1 MPKPSNASRLMQMLP
16 LHRRFGYRFNMIG
29 AALGQHTLLRVQ
41 REFGLNL
48 AEYRIMNSLATFD
61 SPSIKDIARN
71 SQLDKAHVTR
81 ALAGLIKRGLVT
93 QIVDKR
99 DRRLRVVGLT
109 SAGREMAAAFAPFQ
123 LERQKRLERRLS
135 ASELRI
141 FWKAMAALSEE
152 AEQMLAEEAQL
163 RGVRRPRAN
172 ATAQSTARAPRRA
185 VR

>member
-1 MPKPSNASRLMQMLP
+1 MPKPSSASRLLEMLP

-29 AALGQHTLLRVQ
+29 TALGQHTLLRVQ

-48 AEYRIMNSLATFD
+48 AEYRIMNSLAAFD

-81 ALAGLIKRGLVT
+81 SLAGLIKRGLVT
-93 QIVDKR
+93 QVVDQH

-109 SAGREMAAAFAPFQ
+109 AAGWQIAAAFAPFQ

-141 FWKAMAALSEE
+141 FWKAMTAVSEE
-152 AEQMLAEEAQL
+152 AEQMLAEETQL
-163 RGVRRPRAN
+163 RSGRRRIAN
-172 ATAQSTARAPRRA
+172 AAAHATARGPRKA